1 MCLLVSEGTVD
12 YVVHLTIIVLGW
24 MLIRCFTNINNLE
37 SILLLFY
44 VQITDICIHMAVDY
58 PTPIAGLR
66 LYSLSIQ
73 GGVIETW
80 ILSCLSK
87 KHNWNQPKV
96 YWFASISI
104 LVDIAFIP
112 FLKTHSLLFD
122 GISLIAGGVFLL
134 SRYPWNTFP
143 HAPRFL
149 YSSRVCAVTWS
160 SLFWRPYPSLRYFGH
175 ISDPFSYVIVTW
187 VCYRN
192 QSYSLTLF
200 GVIITLLYEYVRS
213 EEEKPWLLSVC
224 VMDRESSNRPCFLY
238 CSDHLSWSILRLR
251 VQSSSLQVTFCAYSY
266 RFAKIRSNSS
276 WVRIERGSSVEEEK
290 EYFLMAIEV

>member
-104 LVDIAFIP
+104 LVDNAFIP

-160 SLFWRPYPSLRYFGH
+160 SLFGDL
-175 ISDPFSYVIVTW
+175 ILLCVILAT
-187 VCYRN
+187 
-192 QSYSLTLF
+192 
-200 GVIITLLYEYVRS
+200 
-213 EEEKPWLLSVC
+213 
-224 VMDRESSNRPCFLY
+224 FLI
-238 CSDHLSWSILRLR
+238 H
-251 VQSSSLQVTFCAYSY
+251 
-266 RFAKIRSNSS
+266 
-276 WVRIERGSSVEEEK
+276 
-290 EYFLMAIEV
+290 FLM